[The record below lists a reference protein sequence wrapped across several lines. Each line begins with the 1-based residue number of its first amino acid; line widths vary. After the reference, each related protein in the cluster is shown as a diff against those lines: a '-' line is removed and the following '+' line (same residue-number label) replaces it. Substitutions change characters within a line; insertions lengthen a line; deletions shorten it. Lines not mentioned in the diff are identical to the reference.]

1 MDHNFIL
8 VIGLVLLPIVV
19 IMLLR
24 INATMV
30 FLGLCLGYVL
40 TQFLGNDAKSFAQTF
55 LGHVSVSTSV
65 MKLILLLFPAV
76 FTALFMVRSVRG
88 TKLIINLLPAL
99 GVGCLLTLFVV
110 PLLPPGIS
118 HAITS
123 MKIWHQAIR
132 LQDLI
137 IGLSALASLL
147 TLWLLRPKRHS
158 DKTH

>member
-55 LGHVSVSTSV
+55 
-65 MKLILLLFPAV
+65 FRAC
-76 FTALFMVRSVRG
+76 VR
-88 TKLIINLLPAL
+88 
-99 GVGCLLTLFVV
+99 V
-110 PLLPPGIS
+110 PVL
-118 HAITS
+118 
-123 MKIWHQAIR
+123 
-132 LQDLI
+132 
-137 IGLSALASLL
+137 
-147 TLWLLRPKRHS
+147 
-158 DKTH
+158 